1 LSDETA
7 FLFGTGVNQPN
18 GIIPGIPAN
27 MQVATAAAG
36 SVTADDIIDE
46 FNICLWKFSLFIDII
61 NAGTAK

>member
-1 LSDETA
+1 LQVAGLGFFLPRFLAFETADETA

-36 SVTADDIIDE
+36 TVTADDMS
-46 FNICLWKFSLFIDII
+46 CS
-61 NAGTAK
+61 